1 MKKLQVFD
9 PALCCSTGVCGV
21 DVDQALVGFAA
32 DVDWAKQNGAQ
43 IERFNLA
50 QQPLAFAENATVKAF
65 LESAGQEGLPLFLV
79 DDAVV
84 LSGRYPSRDELIKW
98 LGLTPTPSLFTEQ
111 VAELVAI
118 GAAIGANCEPCFK
131 YHYDQARKLG
141 VSDLDMRYAV
151 DLAQKVKDTPARAML
166 NLAERY
172 LGPATA
178 STTTKASSCC
188 VTEPVAGGKA
198 SSKCC
203 G

>member
-50 QQPLAFAENATVKAF
+50 QQPLTFAENATVKAF

-98 LGLTPTPSLFTEQ
+98 LGLTTTPSLFTEQ

-141 VSDLDMRYAV
+141 VSELDMRYAV

-172 LGPATA
+172 IGPATA